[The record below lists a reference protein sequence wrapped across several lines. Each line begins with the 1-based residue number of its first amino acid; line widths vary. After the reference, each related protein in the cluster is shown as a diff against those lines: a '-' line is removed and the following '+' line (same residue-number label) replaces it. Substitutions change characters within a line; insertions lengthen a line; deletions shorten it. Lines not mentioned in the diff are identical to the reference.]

1 MRGTL
6 TGNHVRVEAPARERL
21 YDNRGYGQPAENGA
35 LELAPV
41 EAAHLLYRGDL
52 ETVDD
57 MALREFLSRRDLV
70 IQFAVYVDLRERGY
84 YLSVTPTMSDDFVVH
99 PRGKGPWDDEIAHRI
114 RVVEER
120 ESIAAQSLFDDADT
134 FAIVDEGG
142 DNNYYEISYPTF
154 DGNDAYELPTFTGNI
169 GTNRVLVWEPP
180 DGLHDEGFYG
190 QRLYGRHAESGPLQ
204 LSIVEAAYLEDSGS
218 LTLADASSAVDYG
231 QTIGNDRFDRRL
243 TVSRRLREHGAIP
256 KTGFKF
262 GADFRIYEDFESV
275 AAMKSG
281 DDHSETLL
289 QVISPDYEFTSWE
302 ISQDVRL
309 AGAVN
314 KQMVFALTDADEID
328 WCCLRWFSP

>member
-35 LELAPV
+35 LDLAPV

-57 MALREFLSRRDLV
+57 MGLREFLTCRDLV
-70 IQFAVYVDLRERGY
+70 IQFAVYADLRERGY
-84 YLSVTPTMSDDFVVH
+84 YLSVPSSISDDFIVH
-99 PRGKGPWDDEIAHRI
+99 PRGKGPWDNEVAYRI

-120 ESIAAQSLFDDADT
+120 DSIEAQSLFDEAT
-134 FAIVDEGG
+134 TLAIVDEEG
-142 DNNYYEISYPTF
+142 DINYYEISYPTF
-154 DGNDAYELPTFTGNI
+154 DGNDDYNPSTFTGDI

-180 DGLHDEGFYG
+180 DGLHDTGFYG
-190 QRLYGRHAESGPLQ
+190 QRLYGRNAESGPLQ
-204 LSIVEAAYLEDSGS
+204 LSIVEAAYLEECGS
-218 LTLADASSAVDYG
+218 LTLTDASSAIDYG
-231 QTIGNDRFDRRL
+231 QTIGNDRFARRL
-243 TVSRRLREHGAIP
+243 TVFQRLREQGAIP

-262 GADFRIYEDFESV
+262 GADFRTYEDFESV

-281 DDHSETLL
+281 HDHSETLL
-289 QVISPDYEFTSWE
+289 RVIAPDYEFTSWE

-314 KQMVFALTDADEID
+314 KHMVFALTEAAGID